1 MTIRELSSE
10 EYDKIKPNITPA
22 KSYGLNNH
30 SLFSTY
36 EDAVN
41 CAKPISLNGSAY
53 RGRKN
58 KGTTHIKDIVKL
70 PDGRFALASKTFC
83 MDAGIAYAPTNTDAN
98 TVTQQINYVEQNSI
112 KSTQVNSADSS
123 NQNQEQQTS
132 TNLNLNDNFFNRSQV
147 GAASVGNIN
156 VNIHQKSIS
165 WIIVVLIF
173 LAILFI
179 LLK

>member
-1 MTIRELSSE
+1 MVIRELSSD
-10 EYDKIKPNITPA
+10 EYDKIKPRITPA
-22 KSYGLNNH
+22 KSYSLKNH
-30 SLFSTY
+30 SIFSTY

-83 MDAGIAYAPTNTDAN
+83 ADAGIAYAPNISLN
-98 TVTQQINYVEQNSI
+98 NVTQSIDYVNQKSM
-112 KSTQVNSADSS
+112 KSTHVNSANTS
-123 NQNQEQQTS
+123 NRNQEQQTS
-132 TNLNLNDNFFNRSQV
+132 TNLNLNDNYINRSQV

-156 VNIHQKSIS
+156 VNIHQKSFS
-165 WIIVVLIF
+165 WLTVVLIV
-173 LAILFI
+173 LALLFI